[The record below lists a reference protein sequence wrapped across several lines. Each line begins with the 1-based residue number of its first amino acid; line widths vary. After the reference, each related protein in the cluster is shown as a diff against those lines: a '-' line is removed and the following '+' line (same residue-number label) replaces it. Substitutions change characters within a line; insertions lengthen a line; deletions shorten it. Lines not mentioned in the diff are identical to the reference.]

1 MATRHVE
8 PLLRINS
15 FEVLIGER
23 KLGFAEISRLSSEDD
38 PALPAQA
45 RPPVRPPVVLR
56 RALTTSSELYDWRRA
71 IVAGIDDRRDVTIRQ
86 LAEPGGKVVNAWQL
100 LQAWPIRWS
109 GPVVRRPR
117 RRDRHRGGRAR
128 LRRPGVGR
136 REGSCLLLTVR
147 PSPVGPAPALSS
159 RR

>member
-38 PALPAQA
+38 PALPDKHA
-45 RPPVRPPVVLR
+45 RRFAPVVLR

-109 GPVVRRPR
+109 GPSFDALDDGIATEEVELAFDDLVWVDAKAPPPAHGPPLAGDRR
-117 RRDRHRGGRAR
+117 
-128 LRRPGVGR
+128 
-136 REGSCLLLTVR
+136 
-147 PSPVGPAPALSS
+147 ALSS